1 MTSAHASVKKR
12 RMSRLAMKEA
22 LAGYLYIAPLVLGL
36 SLFYIL
42 PALASLYISLTDWNG
57 FTSMNWIGL
66 DNYANLF
73 SDDRFVRSLRNTFVY
88 TIIVVPIA
96 ISIATVLAVMLNQ
109 RIRGVTV
116 YRLIYFLP
124 VVTMPVAVAMIWKW
138 LYHSEYGLINQV
150 LGAVGLPTPMWLLD
164 QRFTLLS
171 IALVGIWSVFGN
183 YTVILLAGL
192 QSISSTYYEAAE
204 LDGAGTIRKFFHVT
218 LPLLTPSLFFVLV
231 ISLINTLQVFDLVFM
246 MARDS
251 NMIEASRT
259 LVYSVWEN
267 AFQFT
272 RMGYASAQAWILF
285 ILIMIITII
294 QMIGQKKWVHYQ

>member
-1 MTSAHASVKKR
+1 
-12 RMSRLAMKEA
+12 MKEA

-66 DNYANLF
+66 DNYVNLF
-73 SDDRFVRSLRNTFVY
+73 SDDRFVRSLRNTSVY

-116 YRLIYFLP
+116 YRVIYFLP
-124 VVTMPVAVAMIWKW
+124 VVTMPVAMIWKW
-138 LYHSEYGLINQV
+138 LYHSEYGLINQALGV
-150 LGAVGLPTPMWLLD
+150 LGLPTPMWLLD
-164 QRFTLLS
+164 QRFTLVS

-204 LDGAGTIRKFFHVT
+204 LDGAGTIQKFFCVT

-272 RMGYASAQAWILF
+272 KMGYASAQAWILF
-285 ILIMIITII
+285 ILIMVITII

>member
-1 MTSAHASVKKR
+1 
-12 RMSRLAMKEA
+12 MKEA

-66 DNYANLF
+66 DNYVNLF
-73 SDDRFVRSLRNTFVY
+73 SDDRFVRSLRNTSVY

-116 YRLIYFLP
+116 YRVIYFLP

-138 LYHSEYGLINQV
+138 LYHSEYGLINQALGV
-150 LGAVGLPTPMWLLD
+150 LGLPTPMWLLD
-164 QRFTLLS
+164 QRFTLVS

-204 LDGAGTIRKFFHVT
+204 LDGAGTIQKFFCVT

-272 RMGYASAQAWILF
+272 KMGYASAQAWILF
-285 ILIMIITII
+285 ILIMVITII